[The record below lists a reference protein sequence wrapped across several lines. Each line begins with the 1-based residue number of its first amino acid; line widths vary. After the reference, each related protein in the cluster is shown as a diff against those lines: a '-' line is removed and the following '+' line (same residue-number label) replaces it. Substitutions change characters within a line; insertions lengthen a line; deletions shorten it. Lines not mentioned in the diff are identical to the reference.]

1 MRGRGAG
8 SVNPLD
14 TLATLL
20 DAATGVLADLSVQ
33 AYLPRLLQFFR
44 RLPPQ
49 DREPVLAVLERE
61 IEARRLSVEAADGR
75 VGEPNPLA
83 SLYVRVIDSE
93 RPLPVVSRDEMVRST
108 IKATALMATFP
119 DVLLREME
127 AAMSEAVDLL
137 TPQEAAALLSVHEDI
152 LALASQEEREA

>member
-1 MRGRGAG
+1 MRGRGAR

-20 DAATGVLADLSVQ
+20 DAATGVLEDLSVQ

-49 DREPVLAVLERE
+49 DREPLLAVLERE

-93 RPLPVVSRDEMVRST
+93 RPLPVVSRDEMVWST

-127 AAMSEAVDLL
+127 VAMSEAVDLL
-137 TPQEAAALLSVHEDI
+137 TPEEAAALLSVHEDI
-152 LALASQEEREA
+152 LALASEEDCEA

>member
-1 MRGRGAG
+1 MRARGAG

-14 TLATLL
+14 TLATLI
-20 DAATGVLADLSVQ
+20 DAATGVLADLSLQ

-49 DREPVLAVLERE
+49 DREAVLAVLERE

-93 RPLPVVSRDEMVRST
+93 RPLPAVTRDEMVRS
-108 IKATALMATFP
+108 IIQATALMASFP
-119 DVLLREME
+119 EPLLREME
-127 AAMSEAVDLL
+127 AAMTEAADLL
-137 TPQEAAALLSVHEDI
+137 TPQEAAALLSVHEEI
-152 LALASQEEREA
+152 LVLGAMEERDR